1 MQTIVKENYLI
12 SGFFVFF
19 LIHASQTGIGMLQFQ
34 RMAIYGAEQDSW
46 LAVLFTGISLHLVL
60 WMMYQMLRNPSKDVI
75 EVHQFCFGKYMG
87 NAASLLLIA
96 YFFMTALTV
105 LRVYIHVLQVWIF
118 PSLQTWELSL
128 IFIGIL
134 SYLVTGGFR
143 ALTGFCFFSVI
154 LSTLLMAAFYF
165 PLEYGQLHHLLPVF
179 NHSLSDLLLSAQSS
193 SIIFL
198 GFETLL
204 LYFPFLRTP
213 QESMKWAHLGLL
225 FSTLKYAVLLVITL
239 LYFSQGHLIHSLWP
253 TLEMAKIIEIQ
264 FLERFELL
272 FIFSWFMIIIPTVCM
287 PLWCCTRILKRVCR
301 IKPSWSLVILMTC
314 LMVASILVQD
324 QLEVD
329 FLGNFSSVT
338 GLYFVYVY
346 IPLLFIFYKIIER
359 IKLRRNHL

>member
-1 MQTIVKENYLI
+1 MI

-143 ALTGFCFFSVI
+143 ALTGDRKSV
-154 LSTLLMAAFYF
+154 
-165 PLEYGQLHHLLPVF
+165 V
-179 NHSLSDLLLSAQSS
+179 
-193 SIIFL
+193 
-198 GFETLL
+198 
-204 LYFPFLRTP
+204 
-213 QESMKWAHLGLL
+213 
-225 FSTLKYAVLLVITL
+225 
-239 LYFSQGHLIHSLWP
+239 
-253 TLEMAKIIEIQ
+253 
-264 FLERFELL
+264 
-272 FIFSWFMIIIPTVCM
+272 
-287 PLWCCTRILKRVCR
+287 
-301 IKPSWSLVILMTC
+301 
-314 LMVASILVQD
+314 
-324 QLEVD
+324 
-329 FLGNFSSVT
+329 
-338 GLYFVYVY
+338 
-346 IPLLFIFYKIIER
+346 
-359 IKLRRNHL
+359 